1 MSHSDEGQA
10 PAYRLFYS
18 PDSANLVIR
27 MVLEEVGASY
37 QDTWVD
43 RARGGLDDP
52 AFRTLNPQ
60 GLLPVL
66 MDETRGIALFETGAI
81 LLHLCEK
88 HNDLAITDLAQRGAF
103 LAWLFFLSN
112 TLHADL
118 RVRFYTWRYAEGKAE
133 IQHLREMLSRRIQQ
147 HLQLLE
153 DLADHGQGAGL
164 LPSGPSVLDSYLA
177 CLIRWM
183 QLYPLDSPLR
193 DISWDELPNL
203 ARLMAHLEG
212 KPAIRRAALAECIEG
227 RLFLAPDYPRGD
239 PNQFVGHAPRRTD

>member
-1 MSHSDEGQA
+1 MTHPCTGQA
-10 PAYRLFYS
+10 PTYRLFYS

-27 MVLEEVGASY
+27 MVLEELGAGY
-37 QDTWVD
+37 RAVRID

-66 MDETRGIALFETGAI
+66 VDETGGVPLFETGAI
-81 LLHLCEK
+81 LLHLCER
-88 HNDLAITDLAQRGAF
+88 HASLAITDPAHRGPF

-118 RVRFYTWRYAEGKAE
+118 RVRFYAWRYAEGKAE

-153 DLADHGQGAGL
+153 ELADHGQGAGL
-164 LPSGPSVLDSYLA
+164 LPSGPSVLDPYLA
-177 CLIRWM
+177 CLVRWM
-183 QLYPLDSPLR
+183 QLYPLDAPLGGIAR
-193 DISWDELPNL
+193 DEYPHLVQL
-203 ARLMAHLEG
+203 LRRLEG
-212 KPAIRRAALAECIEG
+212 RPAIRRAAAAEGIEG
-227 RLFLAPDYPRGD
+227 RLFLTPDYPRGD
-239 PNQFVGHAPRRTD
+239 PCRLVGHAPNQID